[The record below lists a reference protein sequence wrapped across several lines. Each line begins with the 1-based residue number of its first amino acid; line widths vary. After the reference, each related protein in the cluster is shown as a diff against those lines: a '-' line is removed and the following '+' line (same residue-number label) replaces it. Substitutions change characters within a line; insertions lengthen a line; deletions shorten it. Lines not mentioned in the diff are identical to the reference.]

1 MQAAKINP
9 IKLSCRATAVRK
21 TVRNAESVE
30 AANRFDTLQ
39 IERKD
44 KASVPS
50 ALKLE
55 SSRLILF
62 QDLSKVSTHVDQ
74 DCLIGKPR
82 FWYLGAL
89 PSSKKASPQIDHHQ
103 PSAISIV
110 SFIQSSLYNGVN
122 GASYSY

>member
-50 ALKLE
+50 ALK
-55 SSRLILF
+55 
-62 QDLSKVSTHVDQ
+62 
-74 DCLIGKPR
+74 
-82 FWYLGAL
+82 
-89 PSSKKASPQIDHHQ
+89 
-103 PSAISIV
+103 
-110 SFIQSSLYNGVN
+110 
-122 GASYSY
+122 